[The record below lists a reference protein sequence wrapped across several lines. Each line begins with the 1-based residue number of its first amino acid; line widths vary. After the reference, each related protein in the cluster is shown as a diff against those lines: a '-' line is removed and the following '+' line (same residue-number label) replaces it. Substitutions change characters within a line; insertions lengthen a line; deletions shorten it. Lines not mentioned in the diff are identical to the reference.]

1 MALKP
6 LGDRVVVEREEAK
19 DTTAGGIVLPD
30 TAKDKP
36 QKGKVVAVGDGR
48 ITKDGKRR
56 ELQVKVGEQ
65 VLFTSYAGEEFKLD
79 GDKKGLA
86 RCARKTSWPSSADP
100 YPASLLESRR
110 NRVWHSSIKKPDSAG
125 RVRERSDDV
134 SRFVTRL
141 ALKDEYQYFL
151 IGLSIES
158 RNLFPSGVNH
168 LWQPRCSNLIRMPA
182 SRCSAAW
189 PSWPVRSR

>member
-1 MALKP
+1 MTTSNIVFCDAGAPGDVTSNKFCGLRRAVIFGSSDIKESGSMALKP

-79 GDKKGLA
+79 GDKKVLLMREEDILA
-86 RCARKTSWPSSADP
+86 
-100 YPASLLESRR
+100 
-110 NRVWHSSIKKPDSAG
+110 V
-125 RVRERSDDV
+125 
-134 SRFVTRL
+134 
-141 ALKDEYQYFL
+141 
-151 IGLSIES
+151 IG
-158 RNLFPSGVNH
+158 
-168 LWQPRCSNLIRMPA
+168 
-182 SRCSAAW
+182 
-189 PSWPVRSR
+189 